1 MKKLLLLLACASIFA
16 SATETKYFCQN
27 IDFDYVDGSINGQ
40 PMYLMLTVTED
51 SYEQDAK
58 ISLFD
63 RDQNPLED
71 SGLDRN
77 CFDHPY
83 VGGFD
88 IKALICM
95 DSDVFSSNDA
105 VAFTKFKI
113 NSFDRTLREAFL
125 MNFTDTQAGSNRY
138 NFSLRTDSLRKF
150 YCKKLK

>member
-1 MKKLLLLLACASIFA
+1 MKKLLFILASISVFA
-16 SATETKYFCQN
+16 AETETKYFCQN

-40 PMYLMLTVTED
+40 PMYLILKMTD
-51 SYEQDAK
+51 GSYEQDAK

-88 IKALICM
+88 TKALICM
-95 DSDVFSSNDA
+95 DSDVFRSNDA
-105 VAFTKFKI
+105 VAYTKFKI
-113 NSFDRTLREAFL
+113 NSFDRTLRDTFL
-125 MNFTDTQAGSNRY
+125 MDFSDVESNSNRY
-138 NFSLRTDSLRKF
+138 NFRLRSDSLRKF